1 MNKNGEEF
9 LYYRSSIKY
18 HSEDSMVIKQ
28 TWLYYSGQISHE
40 IRVRRWKFIGHILR
54 QEQGNDSNIA
64 LTWAPEGRRKRGRP
78 RTTWRRTVE
87 KERTECG
94 WTTWAEARNAAADR
108 DGWRSAVEALCATKA
123 RSS

>member
-1 MNKNGEEF
+1 MSNKFPPSYSYFMANWSHV
-9 LYYRSSIKY
+9 SS
-18 HSEDSMVIKQ
+18 
-28 TWLYYSGQISHE
+28 
-40 IRVRRWKFIGHILR
+40 
-54 QEQGNDSNIA
+54 SNIA
-64 LTWAPEGRRKRGRP
+64 LAWAPEGRRKRGRP

-108 DGWRSAVEALCATKA
+108 DGWRSAVEALCATKV